1 MTNVIQFPTVKT
13 TDELLNL
20 TAEAAF
26 IQSLK
31 IDVNK
36 PSKIVKRTLNDVSP
50 NEWDRVAAQSYKNNP
65 VKMK

>member
-13 TDELLNL
+13 YTEAAFAV
-20 TAEAAF
+20 AEAAF

-31 IDVNK
+31 IDPTK

-50 NEWDRVAAQSYKNNP
+50 AEWDRASAQSYKDEN
-65 VKMK
+65 K